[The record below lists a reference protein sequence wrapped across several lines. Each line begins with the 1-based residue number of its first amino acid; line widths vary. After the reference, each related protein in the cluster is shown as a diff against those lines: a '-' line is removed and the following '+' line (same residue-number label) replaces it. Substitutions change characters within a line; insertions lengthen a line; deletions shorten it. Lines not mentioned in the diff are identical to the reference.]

1 MKKLLVLSMVLMSF
15 VSYGQE
21 KTYVITKKAND
32 VYDSKKYYSAIVFV
46 KDNVIEF
53 KELGNTIVYNI
64 KRKQIVNDDITLCLV
79 NNNDIESEFLIS
91 EKNKVIEHSKTYTRL
106 GDKPQTNITYYY
118 FSGNMNQQ
126 HRTSRPIIS
135 EKEGSFG
142 AMAGATTMIGE
153 VGSFI
158 NYSGGG
164 WIEYKHIGIEYI
176 MSASVTDDVMA
187 DDYVN
192 GQAGKWIAG
201 GSSKSY
207 GVFYKQD
214 NGLYYGGGVQTSWV
228 LGLENVSKSY
238 TYWNGRQN
246 VTSTNM
252 ISQEINE
259 KKTSPYVTIGY
270 MKNLGDWFT
279 FKGGVLISKFTSFN
293 VGVGYSF

>member
-1 MKKLLVLSMVLMSF
+1 MKKLLVLSMVLVSF

-32 VYDSKKYYSAIVFV
+32 VYDSKKYYNAIVFI

-53 KELGNTIVYNI
+53 KELGNTIAYNI

-79 NNNDIESEFLIS
+79 SNNDIESEFLIS

-126 HRTSRPIIS
+126 HKTSRPMVL

-142 AMAGATTMIGE
+142 AMGGVTTMIGE
-153 VGSFI
+153 AGSFI
-158 NYSGGG
+158 NFSGGG

-176 MSASVTDDVMA
+176 MSASVTDDLTA
-187 DDYVN
+187 DDYVS
-192 GQAGKWIAG
+192 GKVGKWIAG
-201 GSSKSY
+201 GASKSY

-214 NGLYYGGGVQTSWV
+214 NGLYYGGGIQTGLV
-228 LGLENVSKSY
+228 MGLENVSMTQ

-246 VTSTNM
+246 VSNTYTLPK
-252 ISQEINE
+252 EINE

-270 MKNLGDWFT
+270 MKNLGEWFT
-279 FKGGVLISKFTSFN
+279 FKGGLLISKFTSFN